1 MEVFLDSLK
10 LAAGVVL
17 LNVGANFLVKA
28 SARVARGLGIRPLLI
43 GMTIVAFGTSA
54 PEFVVSLLA
63 AAKNQIGIS
72 YGNIIG
78 SNIANIGL
86 ILGISALIRPLKFTK
101 NILDWE
107 YWFLVIITLF
117 LVLFSF
123 DGIFSFYNGLFFCI
137 LAIGFMGFTIWSG
150 IKGGK
155 GVVDF
160 TSEIPSDPPNYWR
173 DIPFIL
179 IGMLGLYGGSELVVG
194 AGVGLMR
201 AFGVSETVIGLTF
214 VAIGTSL
221 PELAAS
227 VVSVNKGETEICVGN
242 VIGSNIFNT
251 IFILG
256 GVSLL
261 GDINFHDDINLI
273 RFQLFI
279 MAFITILLYPFF
291 KSEQKMD
298 WREGGFLLVTYVG
311 FLAIVFFW
319 PALSASFAN

>member
-1 MEVFLDSLK
+1 MDVLIDSLK
-10 LAAGVVL
+10 LAGGIIL
-17 LNVGANFLVKA
+17 LNLGANYLVKA
-28 SARVARGLGIRPLLI
+28 AARVAKGLGVRPLLI

-86 ILGISALIRPLKFTK
+86 ILGISALIRPLRFTK

-107 YWFLVIITLF
+107 YWFLVSITVL
-117 LVLFSF
+117 LVIFSF
-123 DGIFSFYNGLFFCI
+123 DGTFSIQNGLLFCL
-137 LAIGFMGFTIWSG
+137 LAIGFMAFTIYSG
-150 IKGGK
+150 LKGGK
-155 GVVDF
+155 HVVDF
-160 TSEIPSDPPNYWR
+160 TAEIPPDPPNYLR
-173 DIPFIL
+173 DIPL
-179 IGMLGLYGGSELVVG
+179 IAVGMLGLYGGSELVVN

-227 VVSVNKGETEICVGN
+227 IVSVTKGETEICVGN

-256 GVSLL
+256 GISLL
-261 GDINFHDDINLI
+261 GDIHFHNDLPLI
-273 RFQLFI
+273 RFQLAV
-279 MAFITILLYPFF
+279 MAFLTILLYPFF
-291 KSEQKMD
+291 KSENKMD
-298 WREGGFLLVTYVG
+298 SREGGVLLAAYVVFLSII
-311 FLAIVFFW
+311 FWW
-319 PALSASFAN
+319 PAK